1 MGINT
6 TLLPPFSPYPTWGR
20 SDTNPAPKVQ
30 ELGKYSED
38 CDDGSSQLR
47 SASGALM
54 RSIHVTTLWF
64 SALMTH
70 VLWTSLTVRG
80 FLDNPIGKLDG
91 HSKIVL
97 GAILSNLPKNIY
109 MPRHQGGKFQRVGI
123 LNRIIPLKQLYLF
136 FQPNAAS
143 ASSAQGF
150 RQWKARG
157 GILYTH
163 LKHPED
169 VSQEAL
175 LLYPR
180 QGLGFFPIILPN

>member
-6 TLLPPFSPYPTWGR
+6 TLLPPFSPYPTWGQ

-38 CDDGSSQLR
+38 CDDGSSQLLR

-54 RSIHVTTLWF
+54 RSNHVTTLWF

-80 FLDNPIGKLDG
+80 FLDNPIGKLGG

-97 GAILSNLPKNIY
+97 GAILSNLPKNIC

-123 LNRIIPLKQLYLF
+123 LNRIIPPKQLYLF

-150 RQWKARG
+150 QTVEGQGRHFIHSPKASRG
-157 GILYTH
+157 CLTGSITALPTVGPG
-163 LKHPED
+163 LFSNHP
-169 VSQEAL
+169 
-175 LLYPR
+175 P
-180 QGLGFFPIILPN
+180 